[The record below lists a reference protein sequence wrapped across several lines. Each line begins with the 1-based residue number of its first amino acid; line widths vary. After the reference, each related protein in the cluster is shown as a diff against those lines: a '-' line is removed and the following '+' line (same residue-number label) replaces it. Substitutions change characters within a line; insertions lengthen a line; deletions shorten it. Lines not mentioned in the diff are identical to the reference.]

1 MLQDPRVDLLVG
13 VLFIR
18 DGIPVHWLILAH
30 GQMDQSELS
39 VVPHLTKLPLK
50 VILVVAEEDL
60 LSQVVA
66 VRKLEDL
73 GVEVL
78 LLLGDQK
85 SRLRYL
91 DALRQDVRGVLR
103 EVEVVEGLLLK
114 LTLLHVD
121 DLCEEVVVCKG

>member
-1 MLQDPRVDLLVG
+1 
-13 VLFIR
+13 
-18 DGIPVHWLILAH
+18 
-30 GQMDQSELS
+30 MDQSELS

-66 VRKLEDL
+66 VRELEDL

-91 DALRQDVRGVLR
+91 NALRQDVRGVLR

-121 DLCEEVVVCKG
+121 DLCKEVVVCKG